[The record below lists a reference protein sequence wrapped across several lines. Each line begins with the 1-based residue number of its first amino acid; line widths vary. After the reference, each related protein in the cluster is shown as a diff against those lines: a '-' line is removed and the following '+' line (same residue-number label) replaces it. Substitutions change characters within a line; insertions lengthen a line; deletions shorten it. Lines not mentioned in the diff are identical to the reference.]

1 MRTVLLMQ
9 CLTEIDEI
17 KDRRRVP
24 VTEKC
29 MREVGRVS
37 GGEVVVFW
45 QLLYVLWV
53 RLLIE
58 HIRKYRIIT
67 RN

>member
-37 GGEVVVFW
+37 GDEVVGGGGGGGVKW
-45 QLLYVLWV
+45 YYGQLLYALWV
-53 RLLIE
+53 RLSLSC
-58 HIRKYRIIT
+58 
-67 RN
+67 

>member
-37 GGEVVVFW
+37 GGEVVV
-45 QLLYVLWV
+45 LWATFI
-53 RLLIE
+53 RLVG
-58 HIRKYRIIT
+58 
-67 RN
+67 